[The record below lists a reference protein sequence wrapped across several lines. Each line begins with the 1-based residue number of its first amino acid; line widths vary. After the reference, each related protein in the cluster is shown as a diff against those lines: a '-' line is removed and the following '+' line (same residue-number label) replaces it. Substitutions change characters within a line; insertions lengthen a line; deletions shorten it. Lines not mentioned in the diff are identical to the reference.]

1 MGMPDN
7 FIEIHRAIIISLV
20 ARNNIPA
27 VYQAPVIA
35 RDGGLL
41 SYGVDFQDI
50 FHRAARY
57 VDQILR
63 GAKPSELPVQLPT
76 KYLMVI
82 NVRTAKALGLTVPPT
97 LLATADE
104 VLE

>member
-1 MGMPDN
+1 MPDN

-41 SYGVDFQDI
+41 SYG
-50 FHRAARY
+50 
-57 VDQILR
+57 
-63 GAKPSELPVQLPT
+63 GGLPGYISSSCPL
-76 KYLMVI
+76 
-82 NVRTAKALGLTVPPT
+82 
-97 LLATADE
+97 
-104 VLE
+104 